1 MTLEIKNYEIELTKL
16 VPTEK
21 NPRQI
26 SKKDFEDLKKS
37 LKDFPEMRE
46 IREVVVDENLRILGG
61 HMRVKAL
68 LELGEKKVPVKQVF
82 GLTEKQKDKF
92 VIKDNLQ
99 NGDWDMDKL
108 ANEWDADEL
117 AEWGLEDVED
127 LIDES
132 EILEVSSENTV
143 KEFSEDTDY
152 NLKNLYREKIAD
164 DIMAKINKGIQSGEI
179 RPEIGEVLKD
189 RAKQCSV
196 FNFDEI
202 IKFYR
207 SEDPSELE
215 KELLRRLYLVFV
227 APKELVEEGI
237 LKITSA
243 TKEIYDDEITKKAGK
258 DEED

>member
-26 SKKDFEDLKKS
+26 SKKDFDTLKKS

-61 HMRVKAL
+61 HMRVRAL
-68 LELGEKKVPVKQVF
+68 LDLGEKTVLIKQVF
-82 GLTEKQKDKF
+82 GLTEKQKDEF
-92 VIKDNLQ
+92 VIKDNIA
-99 NGDWDMDKL
+99 NGDWDMDII
-108 ANEWDADEL
+108 ANEWDSEEL
-117 AEWGLEDVED
+117 AEWGLEDVEE
-127 LIDES
+127 LIDTD
-132 EILEVSSENTV
+132 EIIEVASENTI
-143 KEFSEDTDY
+143 KEFDEDTNYD
-152 NLKNLYREKIAD
+152 LKKLYREKVSEEIEKR
-164 DIMAKINKGIQSGEI
+164 IEKGVGNGSI
-179 RPEIGEVLKD
+179 RPEIADVLRT
-189 RAKQCSV
+189 RAKQCSI

-207 SEDPSELE
+207 SKDASEVE

-227 APKELVEEGI
+227 APKELFEKAI

-243 TKEIYDDEITKKAGK
+243 TSEIYDDELTRKVS
-258 DEED
+258 

>member
-1 MTLEIKNYEIELTKL
+1 MSIEIKNYEIELSELT
-16 VPTEK
+16 PTEK

-26 SKKDFEDLKKS
+26 SKKDFEILKKS

-68 LELGEKKVPVKQVF
+68 MDLGEKTVPIKQVF
-82 GLTEKQKDKF
+82 GLTEKQKDEF
-92 VIKDNLQ
+92 VIKDNIA
-99 NGDWDMDKL
+99 NGDWDLDVI
-108 ANEWDADEL
+108 ANEWDAEEL

-127 LIDES
+127 LIDVD
-132 EILEVSSENTV
+132 EIIEVASDNTI
-143 KEFSEDTDY
+143 KEFNEDTNYD
-152 NLKNLYREKIAD
+152 LKKLYREKVNEEIERR
-164 DIMAKINKGIQSGEI
+164 IEKGIKEGSI
-179 RPEIGEVLKD
+179 RPEIGDILRT
-189 RAKQCSV
+189 RAKQCSI

-207 SEDPSELE
+207 SKDASEVE

-227 APKELVEEGI
+227 TPKELFENAI

-243 TKEIYDDEITKKAGK
+243 TKEIYDDEITRKVG
-258 DEED
+258 E

>member
-26 SKKDFEDLKKS
+26 TKKDFEILKKS

-61 HMRVKAL
+61 HMRVRAL
-68 LELGEKKVPVKQVF
+68 LDLGEKTVPVKQVF
-82 GLTEKQKDKF
+82 GLTEKQKDEF
-92 VIKDNLQ
+92 VIKDNIA
-99 NGDWDMDKL
+99 NGDWDMDII

-117 AEWGLEDVED
+117 AEWGLEDVEE
-127 LIDES
+127 LIDTD
-132 EILEVSSENTV
+132 EIIEVASENTI
-143 KEFSEDTDY
+143 KEFDDDTDY
-152 NLKNLYREKIAD
+152 DLKKLYREKVSEEIEKR
-164 DIMAKINKGIQSGEI
+164 IEKGIANGSI
-179 RPEIGEVLKD
+179 RPEIADVLRT
-189 RAKQCSV
+189 RAKQCSI

-207 SEDPSELE
+207 SKDASEVE

-227 APKELVEEGI
+227 APKELFEKAI
-237 LKITSA
+237 LKITS
-243 TKEIYDDEITKKAGK
+243 TSNEIYDDELTRKV
-258 DEED
+258 EE